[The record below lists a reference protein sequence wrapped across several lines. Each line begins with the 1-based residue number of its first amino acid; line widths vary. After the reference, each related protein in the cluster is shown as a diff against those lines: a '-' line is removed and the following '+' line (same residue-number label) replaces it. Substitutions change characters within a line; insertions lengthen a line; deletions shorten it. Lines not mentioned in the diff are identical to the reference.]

1 MNVGMNMMYTIAGVS
16 VVMPSIRDWNM
27 TKRVRADIAA
37 MLKMIKVVCRTNIES
52 DSSVDNQFDIQ
63 NAVKIW
69 IKRETKKIIKSID
82 QFCLPTEY
90 THSRF
95 LEI

>member
-1 MNVGMNMMYTIAGVS
+1 
-16 VVMPSIRDWNM
+16 M
-27 TKRVRADIAA
+27 TNRVRADTAA
-37 MLKMIKVVCRTNIES
+37 ILKMIKVVCRTNIES

>member
-1 MNVGMNMMYTIAGVS
+1 M
-16 VVMPSIRDWNM
+16 VMPSIRDWNM